1 MKIVV
6 DYDLPGS
13 PAKVWRTLT
22 EPALLGSWLMEND
35 IKAEVG
41 HHFMFRS
48 KPMGDWDGTVRC
60 EVLEVVPLER
70 LRYSWRGSSLD
81 TTVTWTLT
89 ATDSGTRL
97 HLEHD
102 GFTEANAFA
111 FDMMGKGWRDKEPE
125 LAKLSQM

>member
-6 DYDLPGS
+6 DYDLPGP

-22 EPALLGSWLMEND
+22 DPALLGSWLMEND

-41 HHFMFRS
+41 HQFMFRS
-48 KPMGDWDGTVRC
+48 TPMGDWDGTVRC

-89 ATDSGTRL
+89 ATASGTRL

-111 FDMMGKGWRDKEPE
+111 FDMMGKGWRDKQPD
-125 LAKLSQM
+125 LARLSEA